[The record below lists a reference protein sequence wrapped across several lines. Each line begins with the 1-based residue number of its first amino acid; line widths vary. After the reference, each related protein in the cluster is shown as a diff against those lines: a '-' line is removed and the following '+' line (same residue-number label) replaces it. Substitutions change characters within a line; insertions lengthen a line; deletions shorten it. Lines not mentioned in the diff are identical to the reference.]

1 MALMSPGYAGSAAGF
16 TGFPSK
22 TSTRSTEV
30 VNIDT
35 DFTVE
40 DKLSKNLSEEGGF
53 VNKGTLT
60 LVSHFFKEGNVIA
73 ERQVRCGRQLAKESD
88 FSTNNFL
95 AKEGYMAEG
104 DEFA

>member
-1 MALMSPGYAGSAAGF
+1 MFQELV
-16 TGFPSK
+16 K
-22 TSTRSTEV
+22 
-30 VNIDT
+30 
-35 DFTVE
+35 
-40 DKLSKNLSEEGGF
+40 EGGF

-73 ERQVRCGRQLAKESD
+73 ERQVCCGRQLAKESD